1 MAAVFGFEE
10 SDIRIRKDF
19 LPSLGKDA
27 NKGVIG
33 RVQNEGGHGDAI
45 YNIRCR
51 GSGIVINCAG
61 KTAIVS
67 GNLVIKFAKSGHA
80 AEARSLKYLREKSC
94 LGAEPPTQ
102 LPNEIIFVQTIAA
115 VVQRIRG
122 GGEIHCRAHGCDGA
136 KL

>member
-10 SDIRIRKDF
+10 SDIRIRQDF

-27 NKGVIG
+27 DKGVIG

-67 GNLVIKFAKSGHA
+67 GNLVIKFAKGVHTTQTRGL
-80 AEARSLKYLREKSC
+80 EYFGKQSC
-94 LGAEPPTQ
+94 FGAETS
-102 LPNEIIFVQTIAA
+102 A
-115 VVQRIRG
+115 
-122 GGEIHCRAHGCDGA
+122 
-136 KL
+136 